1 MVDSDG
7 GSPSSPVSVAELAA
21 DGIQVVSLN
30 TFATTWAVQRSQFAW
45 LLGAGVSASAGV
57 PLANAIRDRLLFDRY
72 AAEHQL
78 IRQDLDESD
87 PNQVGRVHAY
97 FDGKHGMP
105 RLGSAGDYSAA
116 FELCLPDASARKAL
130 LASLIENVQ
139 PGFGL
144 RVFGGLV
151 VAGACD
157 LAITTNFDRLIE
169 RGIAE
174 AERSGTDLGLD
185 QPRELNVAGIDS
197 TARAATAVRERRWPL
212 VVKLHGDFRERRLMN
227 TDNELRTQDET
238 LRQFVLDVSRQF
250 GLVVGGYSGRD
261 ASVMQML
268 MGTLGSADAWP
279 YGIWWIT
286 RPTSPMLPAVRTL
299 LKQAVA
305 SGVSASVVMA
315 ASFDDVMTS
324 LSRQVVVDQH
334 MRDYFDRLHPRPRA
348 VPAAIPAPTHEWPV
362 LRFNALPVLSAD
374 VTVSRVALQTRW
386 TRTEVRDAMQP
397 RRNWPVVVN
406 GPGEVIFTGNPEDA
420 IVALTQAA
428 VQRNLPKPG
437 PVETVRLDLLARDAP
452 SHHQAVLL
460 QAVAHALA
468 GVLPVWPRTGSGGI
482 QELVVTAPSEGEPSE
497 FARMRSILSRAYGD
511 RLFGQLR
518 PGIGGGEDND
528 LRRWA
533 EEIELF
539 YERRADRD
547 WLLFRPYTWIAAR
560 PSSDQH
566 RPARRADLDPAS
578 PWRAER
584 WAKRRFN
591 ERWATIIEAWT
602 SLLAPRDPT
611 ALTVSSLNTV
621 ADLGRVVL
629 GRTNAYSRPA

>member
-1 MVDSDG
+1 MVDLDV
-7 GSPSSPVSVAELAA
+7 GSQSSPISVADLTA

-30 TFATTWAVQRSQFAW
+30 TFATTWAVQRSNFAW

-87 PNQVGRVHAY
+87 PNQVGRVRAY

-105 RLGSAGDYSAA
+105 RIGSAEDYSAA
-116 FELCLPDASARKAL
+116 FELCLPESSARRAL

-157 LAITTNFDRLIE
+157 LAITTNFDRLLE

-174 AERSGTDLGLD
+174 AQRSGTDLGLD

-197 TARAATAVRERRWPL
+197 TARAATAIRERRWPL
-212 VVKLHGDFRERRLMN
+212 VVKLHGDFREKRLMN
-227 TDNELRTQDET
+227 TDSELRTQDET

-261 ASVMQML
+261 VSVIQML
-268 MGTLGSADAWP
+268 MSTLSSADAWP

-305 SGVSASVVMA
+305 SGVSASVVTA

-324 LSRQVVVDQH
+324 LARQVVVDQH
-334 MRDYFDRLHPRPRA
+334 MRDYFERLHPRPRA
-348 VPAAIPAPTHEWPV
+348 VPAAIPTPTREWPV

-374 VTVSRVALQTRW
+374 VTVSRVALQTGW

-397 RRNWPVVVN
+397 RRSWPIVVN
-406 GPGEVIFTGNPEDA
+406 GPGEVIFTGNPVDA

-428 VQRNLPKPG
+428 AQRNLPKPG
-437 PVETVRLDLLARDAP
+437 RVEAVRLDLLAQDAP

-460 QAVAHALA
+460 QAVANALA
-468 GVLPVWPRTGSGGI
+468 DALPIWPRTGHGGI
-482 QELVVTAPSEGEPSE
+482 QELVVRAPFEGEPSE
-497 FARMRSILSRAYGD
+497 FAGMRSILSRAYGD
-511 RLFGQLR
+511 RLFGELG
-518 PGIGGGEDND
+518 PGQGGGEHNIR
-528 LRRWA
+528 RRWA
-533 EEIELF
+533 EEIEVF

-547 WLLFRPYTWIAAR
+547 WLLFRPYTWVAAR
-560 PSSDQH
+560 PSADER
-566 RPARRADLDPAS
+566 RPAKRADLDPAS
-578 PWRAER
+578 TWRAQR

-591 ERWATIIEAWT
+591 EKWAAIIEAWT
-602 SLLAPRDPT
+602 TLLAPRDPT
-611 ALTVSSLNTV
+611 ELTVRTQDEG
-621 ADLGRVVL
+621 ADLGRIVL